1 MSEKLVLSISEAAQL
16 LGLTRSQLYQLTR
29 ERSRIRQSHPLPV
42 IRLGKRLAFRRA
54 SLEQWLAESE
64 QGFAEGGAR

>member
-1 MSEKLVLSISEAAQL
+1 VSEPLVLSLAEAASL
-16 LGLTRSQLYQLTR
+16 LGLTKSQLYQLTR

-54 SLEQWLAESE
+54 SLEQWLAASE
-64 QGFAEGGAR
+64 MGGAR